1 MHQDCLDAYLEYQ
14 KRNSIVRD
22 KKETEG
28 LEEEKIESQFPN
40 EENNIQKE
48 NNQSIPIKVDEDYT
62 IGIILV

>member
-22 KKETEG
+22 KKVTEG
-28 LEEEKIESQFPN
+28 LEEEKIESQFQN
-40 EENNIQKE
+40 EDNHNQKE
-48 NNQSIPIKVDEDYT
+48 DNQSIPIKVDEDNT